1 MVVEESIMIGFDNSS
16 YMHLIGPY
24 GLKLQISCIRS
35 YCKAKLKSNPMNM
48 IGIFGMGGEADYKC
62 LEPTRKL
69 DKIMS
74 YLKGVLDERP
84 TLSGGLDFDGG
95 ISLSEWFFNFE
106 CEKSSERRLLL
117 FIGGYVCFGMMT
129 GEDYGKSFNKTG
141 VAVDVLHFLI
151 PNCYVNTKLALD
163 ALVDATNNNNQNSH
177 VKHFELTPDTVAS
190 DIISRYP
197 DIFPFEI
204 ARNKNAKDSKGNGNV
219 KSCKRKRRY

>member
-117 FIGGYVCFGMMT
+117 FIGGYLGFGMMT

-190 DIISRYP
+190 DIISRH
-197 DIFPFEI
+197 FPI
-204 ARNKNAKDSKGNGNV
+204 
-219 KSCKRKRRY
+219 